1 MVIMAATA
9 NKPTAGNVNPLA
21 GRRNRVS
28 AALLL
33 GMLVT
38 TPTAYALDWR
48 FEPRIGAFARVTD
61 NVNQR
66 ASDPQSALILGV
78 TPGFSLQSV
87 GSRRVQASL
96 QYGLSG
102 VTRFG
107 GDGKNDLL
115 HRLDAI
121 GKTELVEDLLYL
133 DGSAR
138 ISQELISLLG
148 STADASTNSSN
159 RVNVGTYQVSPYI
172 KKRLGS
178 FASTELRYT
187 ASGVIFGNSASMP
200 NANVNALSA
209 RLVSGPRFNDLSWAL
224 DYSLRKMD
232 NRNFSSTTFERM
244 SAQLGYALTRKFRVF
259 GTVGQDS
266 NDYLSS
272 TSTDGSSYSVG
283 FGWAP
288 SQRTNVQASGGKRYF
303 GTTYSLAVNHR
314 TRQSRWNIR
323 YSEDVSDFAQLA
335 TTMQNALLTS
345 CPVDAVL
352 PAEPTVFDAIN
363 AGCTRDVLLG
373 TSVSNGV
380 FISKVLSGGVT
391 WDMSRK
397 TSVSATVSDLLREYQ
412 IFGQGEDRVR
422 SATGSINHRLT
433 PRTTA
438 IGSLSLTRNS
448 VNNAAIAS
456 REDDILGL
464 SLGLDHRFAKDF
476 TGALIFRH
484 LQRDSNAANASY
496 DENSL
501 SATATMRF

>member
-1 MVIMAATA
+1 MVTMAATA
-9 NKPTAGNVNPLA
+9 NKPNAGNVKPLP

-33 GMLVT
+33 GMMVT
-38 TPTAYALDWR
+38 APGAYALDWR
-48 FEPRIGAFARVTD
+48 FEPTLGALARVTD

-66 ASDPQSALILGV
+66 ENDPQSALILGV
-78 TPGFSLQSV
+78 TPGFSLQSL

-102 VTRFG
+102 ITRFG
-107 GDGKNDLL
+107 GDGKSDLL

-121 GKTELVEDLLYL
+121 GKTELVEDFLYL

-138 ISQELISLLG
+138 ISQELLSLLG

-172 KKRLGS
+172 RKRLGA

-200 NANVNALSA
+200 NANVNAFSA
-209 RLVSGPRFNDLSWAL
+209 GLVSGPRFNDLSWAL
-224 DYSLRKMD
+224 DYSLRKAD
-232 NRNFSSTTFERM
+232 NQNFSSTTFERM
-244 SAQLGYALTRKFRVF
+244 SARLGYALTRKFRVF

-288 SQRTNVQASGGKRYF
+288 TQRTNVEASGGKRYF
-303 GTTYSLAVNHR
+303 GTTFSLAANHR
-314 TRQSRWNIR
+314 TRLSRWNIR

-335 TTMQNALLTS
+335 TTLQGAQLKS
-345 CPVDAVL
+345 CPVGVVL
-352 PAEPTVFDAIN
+352 PAAFTVADAIA
-363 AGCTRDVLLG
+363 AGCELNVLLG

-380 FISKVLSGGVT
+380 FIAKVLSGGMT
-391 WDMSRK
+391 WDLSRK
-397 TSVSATVSDLLREYQ
+397 TSLSVTLSDLLREYQ
-412 IFGQGEDRVR
+412 VFSQGEDRVR
-422 SATGSINHRLT
+422 SATGSLSHRLT

-448 VNNAAIAS
+448 VNNAAS
-456 REDDILGL
+456 EPRDDDIFGL
-464 SLGLDHRFAKDF
+464 SLGLDHRFAEDF

-484 LQRDSNAANASY
+484 RQRDSNAANASY
-496 DENSL
+496 DENSI